1 MWQRTAWPCHHGR
14 AKQPGASDT
23 RGMTLEFVTRAV
35 GLVIA
40 VVGACV
46 VSPAG
51 FLLLVSDT
59 KAFSKV
65 RAARVRS
72 WLSTRLPRLFSTQH
86 VEVSAADSVNIG
98 LSGEG
103 VLTAT
108 GTVAATGTLE
118 QRIKFLEDHLTLVN
132 EELRKLHSTVE
143 GNKQHAEQRL
153 IAVRQELQ
161 QALDALAERVSGSE
175 RAAVRTDARALP
187 VVALG
192 AVLIALSPEL
202 GKSPLIAWPV
212 MAIAVFITY
221 RAAHAAW
228 QDRKSS

>member
-1 MWQRTAWPCHHGR
+1 
-14 AKQPGASDT
+14 
-23 RGMTLEFVTRAV
+23 MTLEFVTRAV
-35 GLVIA
+35 GLVIT

-46 VSPAG
+46 VSPSG

-59 KAFSKV
+59 KTFSKV
-65 RAARVRS
+65 HAGRVRS
-72 WLSTRLPRLFSTQH
+72 WLSTRLPRLFPTQH
-86 VEVSAADSVNIG
+86 VELSAADTVNIG

-108 GTVAATGTLE
+108 GTVGATGTLE

-132 EELRKLHSTVE
+132 EELRKLGTTVE

-161 QALDALAERVSGSE
+161 QALDALAERVSRSE

-192 AVLIALSPEL
+192 AVIIVLSPEL
-202 GKSPLIAWPV
+202 GESPFIAWPV
-212 MAIAVFITY
+212 MASAVFITY
-221 RAAHAAW
+221 RAVRAAW
-228 QDRKSS
+228 RDRKTS

>member
-1 MWQRTAWPCHHGR
+1 
-14 AKQPGASDT
+14 
-23 RGMTLEFVTRAV
+23 MTLEFVTRTV

-51 FLLLVSDT
+51 FLLLASDT
-59 KAFSKV
+59 RTFSKV
-65 RAARVRS
+65 RAARVRG
-72 WLSTRLPRLFSTQH
+72 WLSTRLPRLFPAQH
-86 VEVSAADSVNIG
+86 VEISAADTENIG

-103 VLTAT
+103 SLTT
-108 GTVAATGTLE
+108 KGTVAATGTHE

-143 GNKQHAEQRL
+143 GNKRHAEERL

-161 QALDALAERVSGSE
+161 HTLDALAERVSRGE
-175 RAAVRTDARALP
+175 RTAVRTDARALP

-202 GKSPLIAWPV
+202 GKYPFIAWPV

-221 RAAHAAW
+221 RAVHAAW
-228 QDRKSS
+228 QDRKYS